1 MNILYL
7 VPIIVLLLVSVFLL
21 FLFSKKSYA
30 FNLEE
35 KKANRLENDN
45 LDLQRKLENSQKSQE
60 ELKLDLAVLK
70 TKSQSE
76 QKANQKIQENN
87 RLQFEQLANKIF
99 EEKSQKFANQNQEN
113 INNLLKPLS
122 VKINEFQKQ
131 VHEVYD
137 KEAKERFSL
146 GKEIKNLIDLNQTI
160 TEETRNLTGA
170 LKGDSKVQGDWGEM
184 ILERILERSGLRK
197 NSEYFLQQEIK
208 DSAGK
213 QVIGEDNKKMRPD
226 VIIHY
231 PENRCLIIDSKVS
244 LTAYSQYFSTQDEQE
259 KKQAIDKHIKSIR
272 RHIDELSQKSYD
284 DAGEKTLD
292 FVMMFIPNET
302 AYLLALQAKESLWEY
317 AYKKRVVLISP
328 TNLIAALKLISNLWA
343 REHQN
348 NNALEIADRGAKL
361 YDKFVG
367 FVENFEKVG
376 HQIDKA
382 KESYDQSLKQLSTGK
397 DNLVR
402 QSEKLQELGVKT
414 KKQLKITSKNKDI

>member
-1 MNILYL
+1 MNILY
-7 VPIIVLLLVSVFLL
+7 IILIVILLLILAFLL
-21 FLFSKKSYA
+21 FVFS
-30 FNLEE
+30 E
-35 KKANRLENDN
+35 KKYILISEQKRA
-45 LDLQRKLENSQKSQE
+45 RKLETQLELSLKSQE
-60 ELKLDLAVLK
+60 NLKINLAVLK
-70 TKSQSE
+70 TEAQSE

-99 EEKSQKFANQNQEN
+99 EEKSQKFVHQNQEN
-113 INNLLKPLS
+113 ISNLLKPLNI
-122 VKINEFQKQ
+122 KINEFQKQ
-131 VHEVYD
+131 VHETYD

-146 GKEIKNLIDLNQTI
+146 GKEIKNLINLNQTI

-197 NSEYFLQQEIK
+197 NSEYFLQQELK
-208 DSAGK
+208 HNSGK
-213 QVIGEDNKKMRPD
+213 PVIGDDNKKMRPD

-244 LTAYSQYFSTQDEQE
+244 LTAYSEYFSAQDEQE
-259 KKQAIDKHIKSIR
+259 RKEAIKKHILSMR
-272 RHIDELSQKSYD
+272 RHIHELSEKAYD
-284 DAGEKTLD
+284 GTTEKALD
-292 FVMMFIPNET
+292 FVMMFIPNEP
-302 AYLLALQAKESLWEY
+302 AYLLALQKEDSLWEY
-317 AYKKRVVLISP
+317 AYKKRIVLISP

-376 HQIDKA
+376 QQIDRARK
-382 KESYDQSLKQLSTGK
+382 SYDDSLSQLSTGR
-397 DNLVR
+397 DNLVK
-402 QSEKLQELGVKT
+402 QSEKLQELGIKT
-414 KKQLKITSKNKDI
+414 KKQLKITSKNKDM